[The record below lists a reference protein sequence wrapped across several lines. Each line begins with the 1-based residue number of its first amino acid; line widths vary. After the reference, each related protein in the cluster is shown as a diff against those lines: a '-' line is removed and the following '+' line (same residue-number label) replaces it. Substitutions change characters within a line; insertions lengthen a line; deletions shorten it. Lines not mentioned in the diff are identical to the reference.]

1 MMGKPAPEAG
11 RITHQGDAMNAT
23 APTAFG
29 TLVNIFLEP
38 KKALTDIR
46 GHNGWG
52 WLPFLLLIVLGVAF
66 QLWYLSSVD
75 HDWFVDQLLA
85 PKAATLTADQLR
97 DQRARM
103 TPGSMQVF
111 TVIFSV
117 LIPTVWLLLQT
128 LYFFMLAKLGGYK
141 EQGFGSWFSFV
152 AWTSMPAL
160 LGFLASGVFLA
171 TATGRQISPV
181 DIDVTSLNTL
191 LFHVPFGNKWQ
202 TLLASIRLTS
212 LWGIVLSVIGFSI
225 WTGKSTKQSVGPV
238 LTLYAGAFAIW
249 AIIVAL

>member
-1 MMGKPAPEAG
+1 
-11 RITHQGDAMNAT
+11 MNAT

-46 GHNGWG
+46 GHNVWL
-52 WLPFLLLIVLGVAF
+52 WLPFLLLIALGVAF

-75 HDWFVDQLLA
+75 HDWFVDQILA
-85 PKAATLTADQLR
+85 PKAATMTADQLR

-103 TPGSMQVF
+103 TPGGMAVF
-111 TVIFSV
+111 TVIFSI
-117 LIPTVWLLLQT
+117 LIPTVWVLLQT
-128 LYFFMLAKLGGYK
+128 LYFFMLSKLGGYK

-152 AWTSMPAL
+152 SWTSMPAL
-160 LGFLASGVFLA
+160 LGFAASGVFLA
-171 TATGRQISPV
+171 TASGHQISPV

-202 TLLASIRLTS
+202 TLVSSLRLTS
-212 LWGIVLSVIGFSI
+212 VWSIVLIVIGFSA
-225 WTGKSTKQSVGPV
+225 WTGKSVKQSIGPV
-238 LTLYAGAFAIW
+238 LGLYALTLAVW
-249 AIIVAL
+249 AGIVAL